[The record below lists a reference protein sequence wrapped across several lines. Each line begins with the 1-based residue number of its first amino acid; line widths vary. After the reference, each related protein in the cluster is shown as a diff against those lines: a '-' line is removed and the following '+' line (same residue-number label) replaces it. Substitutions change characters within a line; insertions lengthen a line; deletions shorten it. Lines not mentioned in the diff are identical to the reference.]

1 MQGGEGG
8 YADGEEGA
16 AHVKAAALDSSAALQ
31 RAWCNAEHCLPLDD
45 VVRREV
51 WDGSIPIRLELAKQ
65 DVSTFEPPMP
75 FYLQVLVT
83 WFFFSCVCATLV
95 AWPERGP
102 HAHVARARCI
112 SAASS
117 AGFYFPE
124 IFA

>member
-1 MQGGEGG
+1 MQGGEVG
-8 YADGEEGA
+8 YADGEEVA
-16 AHVKAAALDSSAALQ
+16 AHVKAAALDNSAALQ

-83 WFFFSCVCATLV
+83 WFFCSCVCARLYLRGLKQDHMPTL
-95 AWPERGP
+95 RM
-102 HAHVARARCI
+102 HVAFLLHHPQ
-112 SAASS
+112 AS
-117 AGFYFPE
+117 
-124 IFA
+124 IFQ